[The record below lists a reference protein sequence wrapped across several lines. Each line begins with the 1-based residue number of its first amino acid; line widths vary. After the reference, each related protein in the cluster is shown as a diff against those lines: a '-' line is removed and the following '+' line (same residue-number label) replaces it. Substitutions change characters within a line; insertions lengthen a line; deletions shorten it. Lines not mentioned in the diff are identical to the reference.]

1 MHIWVSFKQFCFTNI
16 IHNKNIYFKEIKS
29 FVIKITLIYIEN
41 WITHIFANDTTKTI
55 ISN

>member
-1 MHIWVSFKQFCFTNI
+1 MHIWVSIKNFCCTNI

-55 ISN
+55 SN